1 MSFIT
6 YFLIAYG
13 IILTISICVF
23 AYEIKHA
30 CNIDSNA
37 CILRGDISKDAF
49 NNKTK

>member
-13 IILTISICVF
+13 IILIISICVF

-30 CNIDSNA
+30 LNIDSNA
-37 CILRGDISKDAF
+37 CFLIGDISKDAL